1 MTSVLV
7 FFFLYLC
14 CCCCSCCCRC
24 LQIESFRHCH
34 SSRAVV
40 APLSHR
46 LDSKRLGSC
55 FPLLVHGENKKNKN
69 TIQHFVKRSL
79 YFGKQ
84 STTTTTKKT
93 IMSDRLHQ
101 TQTNHNG
108 GYPFE
113 HRSAQ
118 SQYEHGCL
126 KKWTEDD
133 LEMAGTVVSTAVGNR
148 DEGYNDDGGLLLQDF
163 VHASSSSSPHSFGS
177 STTTITRRRRRRQR
191 KTINNNYND
200 NNNDNND
207 NMLLDESGSSLV
219 VHDGGG
225 YYAPTSTPPPPPPT
239 TTTSTSTTRTAS
251 SRITSTQ
258 LWMTSSKHHKELGEE
273 AVSLSSSTSPSKT
286 RIVGK
291 RRRGA
296 WKVVSSFLSSM
307 RSSSS
312 SSSPL
317 NMMTNRGLQPE
328 EPSSLE
334 EDDNDDMNNGKN
346 EWNTSTST
354 SVDVKK
360 QLSILQQENDI
371 LRKQVTQLSQENQ
384 RLHQSHHRQ
393 RIILEQFEGEGQPML
408 DVNGDVIDSMWWEK
422 NGYTEGGDYEN
433 GTIVVTRSTDEYNTV
448 GNVGGGGEIAQVGD
462 GEMITHGRKNLS
474 TAVASS
480 KDKKQP
486 WQQQQR
492 PPEQE
497 ECAPQDYNDGT
508 CPIEPDISF
517 RAALKDRAYWLVGL
531 LTLQSMSGFILAR
544 NEELLQTH
552 PVIVYFL
559 TMLVGAGGNAGNQ
572 AAVRVIRGIALGT
585 LNDRTQRQFLQREL
599 KMATSLSVILS
610 LAGFIRAVAFG
621 TPFPE
626 TFAVT
631 SALAIIV
638 FTSICFGAI
647 LPLILRKVDVDPAHS
662 STTIQVI
669 MDILG
674 VVLTVAVS
682 TTILDSPIG
691 QVIINKLTGGGVRS

>member
-1 MTSVLV
+1 
-7 FFFLYLC
+7 
-14 CCCCSCCCRC
+14 
-24 LQIESFRHCH
+24 
-34 SSRAVV
+34 
-40 APLSHR
+40 
-46 LDSKRLGSC
+46 
-55 FPLLVHGENKKNKN
+55 
-69 TIQHFVKRSL
+69 
-79 YFGKQ
+79 
-84 STTTTTKKT
+84 
-93 IMSDRLHQ
+93 MSDRLHQ
-101 TQTNHNG
+101 TQTNHGG
-108 GYPFE
+108 GYPFQY
-113 HRSAQ
+113 RSAQ
-118 SQYEHGCL
+118 SQYEHGCT

-133 LEMAGTVVSTAVGNR
+133 LEMAGAEVSRAVGNR
-148 DEGYNDDGGLLLQDF
+148 DEGYNDDGGGLLLQDF
-163 VHASSSSSPHSFGS
+163 VYPSSSSSPHSFGS
-177 STTTITRRRRRRQR
+177 STNAITRRRRRRQR
-191 KTINNNYND
+191 KTINNND
-200 NNNDNND
+200 NNNNN
-207 NMLLDESGSSLV
+207 NMLLDESASSLV

-225 YYAPTSTPPPPPPT
+225 YYAPTSSPPPPPPPT
-239 TTTSTSTTRTAS
+239 STARTAS
-251 SRITSTQ
+251 SRISSTQ
-258 LWMTSSKHHKELGEE
+258 LWMTSSKHHKDLGEE
-273 AVSLSSSTSPSKT
+273 AASLSSSTSPSKT

-296 WKVVSSFLSSM
+296 WKAVSSFLSSM
-307 RSSSS
+307 R

-334 EDDNDDMNNGKN
+334 EDDNDDINNGKN

-433 GTIVVTRSTDEYNTV
+433 GTIVVTSSTNEYNTV
-448 GNVGGGGEIAQVGD
+448 GNVGGGGEIAQVGG
-462 GEMITHGRKNLS
+462 GEMITRGRKNVS

-572 AAVRVIRGIALGT
+572 AAVRG
-585 LNDRTQRQFLQREL
+585 
-599 KMATSLSVILS
+599 K
-610 LAGFIRAVAFG
+610 
-621 TPFPE
+621 
-626 TFAVT
+626 
-631 SALAIIV
+631 
-638 FTSICFGAI
+638 
-647 LPLILRKVDVDPAHS
+647 
-662 STTIQVI
+662 
-669 MDILG
+669 
-674 VVLTVAVS
+674 
-682 TTILDSPIG
+682 
-691 QVIINKLTGGGVRS
+691 